1 MSLSTLVDVPLLSL
15 SYPNIS
21 VACACV
27 AQEAITVYCLVARPR
42 HRPQSPDRGSVVP
55 GPVPGQH
62 PAGVRG
68 PAHQGHQDDAGRGG
82 GLQDKGGRKQISL
95 LTLGI

>member
-1 MSLSTLVDVPLLSL
+1 MMKFHVSSS
-15 SYPNIS
+15 S
-21 VACACV
+21 VRVHSRSC
-27 AQEAITVYCLVARPR
+27 Y
-42 HRPQSPDRGSVVP
+42 RPQSSDRGRAVP
-55 GPVPGQH
+55 GALPGQY
-62 PAGVRG
+62 PAGLRG